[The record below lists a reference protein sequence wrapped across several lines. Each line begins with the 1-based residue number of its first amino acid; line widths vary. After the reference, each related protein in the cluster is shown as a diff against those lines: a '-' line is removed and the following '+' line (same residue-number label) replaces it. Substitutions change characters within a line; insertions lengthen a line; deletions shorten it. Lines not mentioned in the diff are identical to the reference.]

1 MEANLPRTVSCH
13 CGHIRLEVD
22 AELAEVV
29 ECNCSICRRSGFLHW
44 YVEPHQVKYLT
55 PMHGVST
62 YWWRSA
68 TGGQHFCPNC
78 GIAVVRTSTEYPPP
92 IAINARC
99 IEDLDLATL
108 TIRRFDGRHAYP

>member
-1 MEANLPRTVSCH
+1 MPHTVSCH

-22 AELAEVV
+22 ADLTEAL
-29 ECNCSICRRSGFLHW
+29 ECNCSICQRSGFLHW
-44 YVEPHQVKYLT
+44 YVEPDQVTYLT

-78 GIAVVRTSTEYPPP
+78 GIAVVRTSTQYPPP
-92 IAINARC
+92 VAINARC
-99 IEDLDLATL
+99 VEDLDLSTL
-108 TIRRFDGRHAYP
+108 TIRKFDGRHAYP